1 MKKRLVAVM
10 LLVSML
16 FVLSACGKENKLTVE
31 DNVIHLKIDEAYTI
45 KVKQTNKQKIE
56 WNSDDERIAIVS
68 PEGTVT
74 GVGDGITTIEIKT
87 EDSTEYVG
95 VFVKSDEGYF
105 DNEGNYIP
113 TFTQDSD
120 IEKIVVGIKNGSK
133 EDATVKVGET
143 YQLKAYTTPS
153 ESSDTIV
160 WKSDDSTIV
169 RVDDEGKVQIIN
181 KGTTTVTA
189 YAPNGVNGKM
199 ILRCK

>member
-1 MKKRLVAVM
+1 M

-95 VFVKSDEGYF
+95 VIVKSDEGYF

-120 IEKIVVGIKNGSK
+120 IEKIVVGIKNGGK

>member
-95 VFVKSDEGYF
+95 VIVKSDEGYF